1 MTLSPHKTQSIMA
14 LQFEVYSKKESVQY
28 VDLVTVEEAA
38 QGGTIRF
45 YKPNYD
51 NLAVSVAL
59 FIDRPNGTSDVV
71 PCGKQLSSAIREGKV
86 VLNDLWDFMIKEGPD
101 GNNVIPLPS
110 VYDGANS
117 PFLSLSA
124 KDKKKSTFKPESV
137 AKQWELSAW

>member
-1 MTLSPHKTQSIMA
+1 MA
-14 LQFEVYSKKESVQY
+14 LKFEVYSKKESVQY
-28 VDLVTVEEAA
+28 NDLETVESAA

-59 FIDRPNGTSDVV
+59 FIDRPDGHSTVV
-71 PCGKQLSSAIREGKV
+71 PTGKQLSSAIREGKV

-101 GNNVIPLPS
+101 GNNVIPLPT

-124 KDKKKSTFKPESV
+124 KDKKKSNFKPETV
-137 AKQWELSAW
+137 ERQWELSAW

>member
-1 MTLSPHKTQSIMA
+1 MA

-28 VDLVTVEEAA
+28 VDLETVESAA

-45 YKPNYD
+45 YKPNYE
-51 NLAVSVAL
+51 NLAVNVAL
-59 FIDRPNGTSDVV
+59 FIDRPNGHSTVV
-71 PCGKQLSSAIREGKV
+71 PTGTQLSNAIRKGEV

-101 GNNVIPLPS
+101 GNNVIPM
-110 VYDGANS
+110 VTNYDSSNS
-117 PFLSLSA
+117 PFLSLEH